1 MACSSRADSSTTKR
15 LKERCRNDPYNSKKR
30 GAWVDA
36 KMRDE
41 DADTDSRRA
50 LRDRW
55 LERVVWAV
63 TVLAAFGIA
72 QGINIKAM
80 LP

>member
-1 MACSSRADSSTTKR
+1 MIHDHINR
-15 LKERCRNDPYNSKKR
+15 KR

-63 TVLAAFGIA
+63 TVLAALGIA

-80 LP
+80 LS